1 MADRALEIDRIAKRY
16 GDVVAVD
23 DLTFEVRAGELFG
36 FVGRNGAGKTTT
48 MRITLG
54 VLAPDAGVVRWLG
67 VPLTFEARRRI
78 GYMPEER
85 GLYPKMHVAEQLA
98 YLGELHGMTG
108 AEARDAALGWLD
120 RFGLADRRDAEL
132 QALSLGNQ
140 QRVQLAAALVFGPDV
155 LVLDEPFAGLDP
167 VAVDVMAGVLRE
179 QADAGVPVIFSSH
192 ELELVERLCD
202 RVGIVERGRMVACG
216 TVDELRAGGQERR
229 WIDVP
234 GAPGDWEAG
243 VPGVRLL
250 QTDGSRRLFEL
261 DRGVDDQA
269 LLEAALATGP
279 VREFERVEP
288 SLGELF
294 RTRHRGGS
302 GMKCAVCRALGG
314 TRRLPTTVLVARRE
328 ALMRLRSRV
337 FIGGTTVMTVLV
349 VVGIVAASLLAGK
362 TTPVRVGFSG
372 GSQALERTFTASAAA
387 LGAKVTV
394 SDIADVTAGEAQVTA
409 GTLDVLVTGS
419 ATAPTA
425 VVKAAIP
432 SNVESALYLASEAAR
447 LSDAG
452 LPPAAVT
459 SAMALVPV
467 QILQP
472 STPKDTQN
480 LFAGLAVGIVLWIA
494 LGIYGSQV
502 AQGVV
507 EEKATRIMEIL
518 LATIRPSRLLAGK
531 VIGIGFVGLLQLT
544 IVAVAALVAVQ
555 VTNVASIPALGVA
568 GILGDL
574 FWFLLGFLFYAT
586 AYSAVAA
593 LVSRQE
599 EVQSAI
605 APMSILQIAGYLLV
619 YAALPNPSGPLAT
632 VCSLLPPF
640 APILMAVRM
649 AASDVPVWQVGL
661 AAALTIAS
669 IVGLTWLAGRMYTNA
684 AMRIGTRVR
693 FMDAFRG

>member
-1 MADRALEIDRIAKRY
+1 M
-16 GDVVAVD
+16 
-23 DLTFEVRAGELFG
+23 
-36 FVGRNGAGKTTT
+36 N
-48 MRITLG
+48 
-54 VLAPDAGVVRWLG
+54 
-67 VPLTFEARRRI
+67 AR
-78 GYMPEER
+78 PR
-85 GLYPKMHVAEQLA
+85 G
-98 YLGELHGMTG
+98 
-108 AEARDAALGWLD
+108 
-120 RFGLADRRDAEL
+120 
-132 QALSLGNQ
+132 
-140 QRVQLAAALVFGPDV
+140 
-155 LVLDEPFAGLDP
+155 
-167 VAVDVMAGVLRE
+167 
-179 QADAGVPVIFSSH
+179 
-192 ELELVERLCD
+192 
-202 RVGIVERGRMVACG
+202 
-216 TVDELRAGGQERR
+216 
-229 WIDVP
+229 
-234 GAPGDWEAG
+234 
-243 VPGVRLL
+243 
-250 QTDGSRRLFEL
+250 
-261 DRGVDDQA
+261 
-269 LLEAALATGP
+269 
-279 VREFERVEP
+279 
-288 SLGELF
+288 
-294 RTRHRGGS
+294 
-302 GMKCAVCRALGG
+302 LGG

-349 VVGIVAASLLAGK
+349 LVGIVAASLLAGR

-372 GSQALERTFTASAAA
+372 GSQALERSFTASAAA
-387 LGAKVTV
+387 LGANVAV

-419 ATAPTA
+419 STAPTA
-425 VVKAAIP
+425 VVKVAIP
-432 SNVESALYLASEAAR
+432 PNVDSALYLATEAAR

-472 STPKDTQN
+472 STPKENQN
-480 LFAGLAVGIVLWIA
+480 LFAGLAVGILLWIA

-531 VIGIGFVGLLQLT
+531 VIGIGLVGLLQLT
-544 IVAVAALVAVQ
+544 IVGAAALVAVR
-555 VTNVASIPALGVA
+555 VTNVAAIPALGVV
-568 GILGDL
+568 GIMGDL
-574 FWFLLGFLFYAT
+574 FWFVLGFLFYAT

-649 AASDVPVWQVGL
+649 ASSDVPVWQVGL

>member
-1 MADRALEIDRIAKRY
+1 M
-16 GDVVAVD
+16 
-23 DLTFEVRAGELFG
+23 
-36 FVGRNGAGKTTT
+36 N
-48 MRITLG
+48 
-54 VLAPDAGVVRWLG
+54 
-67 VPLTFEARRRI
+67 AR
-78 GYMPEER
+78 
-85 GLYPKMHVAEQLA
+85 
-98 YLGELHGMTG
+98 
-108 AEARDAALGWLD
+108 
-120 RFGLADRRDAEL
+120 
-132 QALSLGNQ
+132 SL
-140 QRVQLAAALVFGPDV
+140 RP
-155 LVLDEPFAGLDP
+155 
-167 VAVDVMAGVLRE
+167 
-179 QADAGVPVIFSSH
+179 
-192 ELELVERLCD
+192 
-202 RVGIVERGRMVACG
+202 
-216 TVDELRAGGQERR
+216 
-229 WIDVP
+229 
-234 GAPGDWEAG
+234 
-243 VPGVRLL
+243 
-250 QTDGSRRLFEL
+250 
-261 DRGVDDQA
+261 
-269 LLEAALATGP
+269 
-279 VREFERVEP
+279 
-288 SLGELF
+288 
-294 RTRHRGGS
+294 
-302 GMKCAVCRALGG
+302 GG

-328 ALMRLRSRV
+328 ALIRLRSRV

-387 LGAKVTV
+387 LGANVTV
-394 SDIADVTAGEAQVTA
+394 SDIADVAAGEAQVTA

-419 ATAPTA
+419 STAPTA
-425 VVKAAIP
+425 VVKVAIP

-447 LSDAG
+447 LSEAG

-480 LFAGLAVGIVLWIA
+480 LIAGLAVGIVLWIA

-531 VIGIGFVGLLQLT
+531 VIGIGLVGLLQLT
-544 IVAVAALVAVQ
+544 IVGAAALVAVR
-555 VTNVASIPALGVA
+555 VTNVAAIPALGVA

-574 FWFLLGFLFYAT
+574 SWFVLGFLFYAT